1 MINFINK
8 DSQMAN
14 EIKDPGIGT
23 KIDEKVRRM
32 INSDG
37 SYNVI
42 KKGSTKGIRDI
53 FKYLVEISWTW
64 FFTILFV
71 GYIIFN
77 LIFTVIYLYFGSENI
92 AGVSPENGP
101 IFFQTFFFSIQ
112 TFTTVGYGTL
122 APIGIPTQVV
132 AAIEAFVGFM
142 SFSLA
147 TGLLYGRFSRPRSK
161 LKFADNF
168 VFSKYEDGYSF
179 KFKLTNLRDVVL
191 QDVEAKIITM
201 FNKENKE
208 GSMVRT
214 YYEVPITLPKI
225 DIMAL
230 TWTLVHKIDEESPFW
245 EKTKEEI
252 IKQHPEFLIFV
263 NGFDEIYSERTRARK
278 SYVVDDII
286 WNKNF
291 ATNFKS
297 LENGKL
303 IMDVRDLNNVIDE

>member
-1 MINFINK
+1 L
-8 DSQMAN
+8 
-14 EIKDPGIGT
+14 GI
-23 KIDEKVRRM
+23 
-32 INSDG
+32 
-37 SYNVI
+37 
-42 KKGSTKGIRDI
+42 
-53 FKYLVEISWTW
+53 
-64 FFTILFV
+64 
-71 GYIIFN
+71 
-77 LIFTVIYLYFGSENI
+77 
-92 AGVSPENGP
+92 SPENGP

-122 APIGIPTQVV
+122 APVGIPTQIV
-132 AAIEAFVGFM
+132 AAVEAFVGFM

-191 QDVEAKIITM
+191 QDVEAKIITI
-201 FNKENKE
+201 FSKENKE

-214 YYEVPITLPKI
+214 YYELPITLPKI

-230 TWTLVHKIDEESPFW
+230 TWTLVHKIDK
-245 EKTKEEI
+245 EKTKEDI

-297 LENGKL
+297 LDNGKL
-303 IMDVRDLNNVIDE
+303 IMNIKDLNNVIDE

>member
-1 MINFINK
+1 LFI
-8 DSQMAN
+8 
-14 EIKDPGIGT
+14 
-23 KIDEKVRRM
+23 
-32 INSDG
+32 
-37 SYNVI
+37 
-42 KKGSTKGIRDI
+42 
-53 FKYLVEISWTW
+53 
-64 FFTILFV
+64 

-77 LIFTVIYLYFGSENI
+77 LIFSLIYAYYGAENI
-92 AGVSPENGP
+92 LGTDPANGP
-101 IFFQTFFFSIQ
+101 IFFQIFFFSIQ

-122 APIGIPTQVV
+122 APLGIATQII

-161 LKFADNF
+161 LMFADNF

-201 FNKENKE
+201 FNKENKA
-208 GSMVRT
+208 GKLVRT
-214 YYEVPITLPKI
+214 YYEVPLTLPKL

-230 TWTLVHKIDEESPFW
+230 TWTLVHKIDKDSPFW
-245 EKTKEEI
+245 ERNKEEI
-252 IKQHPEFLIFV
+252 IKQQPEFLIFV

-278 SYVVDDII
+278 SYVADDII

-297 LENGKL
+297 LDNGKL
-303 IMDVRDLNNVIDE
+303 VMDVRDLNNVIDE

>member
-1 MINFINK
+1 
-8 DSQMAN
+8 MAN

-32 INSDG
+32 INADG

-64 FFTILFV
+64 FFFILFA

-77 LIFTVIYLYFGSENI
+77 LIFTIIYLYFGSENI
-92 AGVSPENGP
+92 VGISAENGP
-101 IFFQTFFFSIQ
+101 IFFQIFFFSIQ

-122 APIGIPTQVV
+122 APFGIATQIV

-161 LKFADNF
+161 IIFADNF
-168 VFSKYEDGYSF
+168 VFSKYENGYSF
-179 KFKLTNLRDVVL
+179 KFKMTNLRDVVL

-214 YYEVPITLPKI
+214 YYELPITLPKI

-230 TWTLVHKIDEESPFW
+230 TWTLVHKIDVESPFW
-245 EKTKEEI
+245 GKTKEEI
-252 IKQHPEFLIFV
+252 VRKNPEFLIFV

-291 ATNFKS
+291 DTNFKS
-297 LENGKL
+297 LDNGKL
-303 IMDVRDLNNVIDE
+303 IMDVRDLNDVIDE

>member
-1 MINFINK
+1 LGL
-8 DSQMAN
+8 D
-14 EIKDPGIGT
+14 
-23 KIDEKVRRM
+23 
-32 INSDG
+32 
-37 SYNVI
+37 
-42 KKGSTKGIRDI
+42 
-53 FKYLVEISWTW
+53 
-64 FFTILFV
+64 
-71 GYIIFN
+71 
-77 LIFTVIYLYFGSENI
+77 
-92 AGVSPENGP
+92 PENGSV
-101 IFFQTFFFSIQ
+101 FFQTFFFSIQ

-122 APIGIPTQVV
+122 APLGIATQIV
-132 AAIEAFVGFM
+132 ASIEAFVGFL

-161 LKFADNF
+161 IKFADNF
-168 VFSKYEDGYSF
+168 VFSKYEQGYSF

-201 FNKENKE
+201 FNKKNEN
-208 GSMVRT
+208 GQLVRT
-214 YYEVPITLPKI
+214 YYELPITLPKI

-245 EKTKEEI
+245 NKSKEEI
-252 IKQHPEFLIFV
+252 ISQHPEFLIFV

-278 SYVVDDII
+278 SYVVKDIL

-303 IMDVRDLNNVIDE
+303 LMDVRDLNNVENE

>member
-1 MINFINK
+1 
-8 DSQMAN
+8 MAN

-23 KIDEKVRRM
+23 KINEKVRRM
-32 INSDG
+32 INADG

-64 FFTILFV
+64 FFTILFT

-77 LIFTVIYLYFGSENI
+77 LIFSIIYNYLGAENI
-92 AGVSPENGP
+92 LGIEPENGP
-101 IFFQTFFFSIQ
+101 IFFQIFFFSIQ

-122 APIGIPTQVV
+122 APIGIGTQII
-132 AAIEAFVGFM
+132 AAIEAFVGFL

-168 VFSKYEDGYSF
+168 VYSKYEGGYSF

-201 FNKENKE
+201 FNKENKD
-208 GSMVRT
+208 GKIVRT
-214 YYEVPITLPKI
+214 YYELPITLPKI

-230 TWTLVHKIDEESPFW
+230 TWTLVHDIDKESPFW
-245 EKTKEEI
+245 NKTKEEI
-252 IKQHPEFLIFV
+252 IRQQPEFLIFV
-263 NGFDEIYSERTRARK
+263 NGFDEIYSERTRAIK
-278 SYVVDDII
+278 SYVVDDIV

-291 ATNFKS
+291 DTNFKS

>member
-1 MINFINK
+1 
-8 DSQMAN
+8 MAN

-32 INSDG
+32 INADG

-77 LIFTVIYLYFGSENI
+77 MIFTIIYLYFGSENI
-92 AGVSPENGP
+92 LGISPDNGP

-122 APIGIPTQVV
+122 APVGITSQIV

-208 GSMVRT
+208 GNMVRT
-214 YYEVPITLPKI
+214 HYELPITLPKI

-230 TWTLVHKIDEESPFW
+230 TWTLVHKIDKESPFW
-245 EKTKEEI
+245 GKNKEEI
-252 IKQHPEFLIFV
+252 MKQHPEFLIFV

-303 IMDVRDLNNVIDE
+303 LMDVRDLNNVIDE

>member
-1 MINFINK
+1 
-8 DSQMAN
+8 MAN

-32 INSDG
+32 INADG

-42 KKGSTKGIRDI
+42 KKGSAKGIRDI

-77 LIFTVIYLYFGSENI
+77 ILFSLIYTYFGPENI
-92 AGVSPENGP
+92 LGLDPENGSV
-101 IFFQTFFFSIQ
+101 FFQIFFFSIQ

-122 APIGIPTQVV
+122 APLGIATQIV
-132 AAIEAFVGFM
+132 ASIEAFVGFL

-161 LKFADNF
+161 IKFADNF
-168 VFSKYEDGYSF
+168 VFSKYEQGHSF

-201 FNKENKE
+201 FNKKNEN
-208 GSMVRT
+208 GQLVRT
-214 YYEVPITLPKI
+214 YYELPITLPKI

-245 EKTKEEI
+245 NKSKEEI
-252 IKQHPEFLIFV
+252 ISQHPEFLIFV

-278 SYVVDDII
+278 SYVVKDIL

-303 IMDVRDLNNVIDE
+303 LMDVRDLNNVVNE

>member
-1 MINFINK
+1 
-8 DSQMAN
+8 MAN

-32 INSDG
+32 INADG

-42 KKGSTKGIRDI
+42 KKGSAKGIRDI

-77 LIFTVIYLYFGSENI
+77 LIFSLIYTYFGPENILGLDSENCS
-92 AGVSPENGP
+92 V
-101 IFFQTFFFSIQ
+101 FFQTFFFSIQ

-122 APIGIPTQVV
+122 APLGIATQIV
-132 AAIEAFVGFM
+132 ASIEAFVGFL

-161 LKFADNF
+161 IKFADNF
-168 VFSKYEDGYSF
+168 VFSKYEQGHSF

-201 FNKENKE
+201 FNKENE
-208 GSMVRT
+208 NGQLVRT
-214 YYEVPITLPKI
+214 YYELPITLPKI

-245 EKTKEEI
+245 NKSKEEI
-252 IKQHPEFLIFV
+252 ISQHPEFLIFV

-278 SYVVDDII
+278 SYVVKDIL

-291 ATNFKS
+291 TTNFKS

-303 IMDVRDLNNVIDE
+303 LMDVRDLNNVENE

>member
-1 MINFINK
+1 
-8 DSQMAN
+8 MAN

-32 INSDG
+32 INADG

-42 KKGSTKGIRDI
+42 KKGSAKGIRDI

-77 LIFTVIYLYFGSENI
+77 LIFSLIYTYFGPENI
-92 AGVSPENGP
+92 LGLDPENGSV
-101 IFFQTFFFSIQ
+101 FFQTFFFSIQ

-122 APIGIPTQVV
+122 APLGIATQIV
-132 AAIEAFVGFM
+132 ASIEAFVGFL

-161 LKFADNF
+161 IKFADNF
-168 VFSKYEDGYSF
+168 VFSKYEQGHSF

-201 FNKENKE
+201 FNKENE
-208 GSMVRT
+208 NGQLVRT
-214 YYEVPITLPKI
+214 YYELPITLPKI

-245 EKTKEEI
+245 NKSKEEI
-252 IKQHPEFLIFV
+252 ISQHPEFLIFV

-278 SYVVDDII
+278 SYVVKDIL

-291 ATNFKS
+291 TTNFKS

-303 IMDVRDLNNVIDE
+303 LMDVRDLNNVENE

>member
-1 MINFINK
+1 
-8 DSQMAN
+8 MAN

-77 LIFTVIYLYFGSENI
+77 LIFSIIYLYFGSENI
-92 AGVSPENGP
+92 LGVSPDNGP

-122 APIGIPTQVV
+122 APMGIATQIV

-208 GSMVRT
+208 GNMVRT
-214 YYEVPITLPKI
+214 YYELSITLPKI

-230 TWTLVHKIDEESPFW
+230 TWTLVHKIDKESPFW
-245 EKTKEEI
+245 GKTKEEI
-252 IKQHPEFLIFV
+252 MKQHPEFLIFV

-278 SYVVDDII
+278 SYIVDDII

-297 LENGKL
+297 LDSGKL

>member
-1 MINFINK
+1 MYLFSICLIETFLKMINFIIK

-42 KKGSTKGIRDI
+42 KIGSTKGIRDI

-112 TFTTVGYGTL
+112 TFTTVGYRTL
-122 APIGIPTQVV
+122 APIGIPTQIV

-201 FNKENKE
+201 LIK
-208 GSMVRT
+208 
-214 YYEVPITLPKI
+214 KI
-225 DIMAL
+225 KKGA
-230 TWTLVHKIDEESPFW
+230 W
-245 EKTKEEI
+245 
-252 IKQHPEFLIFV
+252 
-263 NGFDEIYSERTRARK
+263 
-278 SYVVDDII
+278 
-286 WNKNF
+286 
-291 ATNFKS
+291 
-297 LENGKL
+297 
-303 IMDVRDLNNVIDE
+303 

>member
-1 MINFINK
+1 
-8 DSQMAN
+8 MAN

-32 INSDG
+32 INADG

-42 KKGSTKGIRDI
+42 KKGSAKGIRDI

-77 LIFTVIYLYFGSENI
+77 LIFSLIYTYFGPENI
-92 AGVSPENGP
+92 LGLYPENGSV
-101 IFFQTFFFSIQ
+101 FFQTFFFSIQ

-122 APIGIPTQVV
+122 APLGIATQIV
-132 AAIEAFVGFM
+132 ASIEAFVGFL

-161 LKFADNF
+161 IKFADNF
-168 VFSKYEDGYSF
+168 VFSKYEQGHSF

-201 FNKENKE
+201 FNKENE
-208 GSMVRT
+208 NGQLVRT
-214 YYEVPITLPKI
+214 YYELPITLPKI

-245 EKTKEEI
+245 NKSKEEI
-252 IKQHPEFLIFV
+252 ISQHPEFLIFV

-278 SYVVDDII
+278 SYVVKDILL
-286 WNKNF
+286 NKNF
-291 ATNFKS
+291 TTNFKS

-303 IMDVRDLNNVIDE
+303 LMDVRDLNNVENE

>member
-1 MINFINK
+1 
-8 DSQMAN
+8 MAN

-32 INSDG
+32 INADG

-42 KKGSTKGIRDI
+42 KKGSAKGIRDI

-77 LIFTVIYLYFGSENI
+77 LIFSLIYTYFGPENILGLDSEN
-92 AGVSPENGP
+92 GSV
-101 IFFQTFFFSIQ
+101 FFQTFFFSIQ

-122 APIGIPTQVV
+122 APLGIATQIV
-132 AAIEAFVGFM
+132 ASIEAFVGFL

-161 LKFADNF
+161 IKFADNF
-168 VFSKYEDGYSF
+168 VFSKYEQGHSF

-201 FNKENKE
+201 FNKENE
-208 GSMVRT
+208 NGQLVRT
-214 YYEVPITLPKI
+214 YYELPITLPKI

-245 EKTKEEI
+245 NKSKEEI
-252 IKQHPEFLIFV
+252 ISQHPEFLIFV

-278 SYVVDDII
+278 SYVVKDIL

-303 IMDVRDLNNVIDE
+303 LMDVRDLNNVENE